1 MFVGRESELRRFRRF
16 FEDVG
21 MSMALVY
28 GRRRVGKS
36 ELIKQAV
43 RESAVPGIYYECKQT
58 SELNNASSLAA
69 VVSERFNLPEAVFP
83 SMEQVLAFLF
93 RRAER
98 RKLILVLDEYPYLRR
113 VVPGLDSI
121 IQSLVDRY
129 KDSSLLKLVLCGSF
143 VETMKGLREESNPLY
158 GRVSL
163 DINLKPMDYYESAFF
178 YPSFS
183 NEDKVRLFSVFG
195 GIPYFNSLID
205 PALSV
210 RKNIQ
215 QLIADPDARL
225 ENEISMYLRSEIA
238 RIVNANEVF
247 EALAKGY
254 SRFSDILSQSHVS
267 SSPALVDVLGKLISM
282 EVVERVFP
290 INDERNRRRKSYFI
304 SDPLSL
310 FFYRYIFRFASQRA
324 VMNNDVFYD
333 RYVEKDF
340 ETSLVPKAFERICR
354 QFLIRQNRLGLLE
367 EPFTRIGKYYY
378 DDPRTKTNGEFD
390 IVTEDDNGYVFYEA
404 KFRKSPVTDAMV
416 STEIAQVNATGFE
429 CYRYGFFS
437 RSGFEAKERTDCR
450 FFTLDDFYQ

>member
-1 MFVGRESELRRFRRF
+1 MFVGRQKELERFYRF
-16 FEDVG
+16 FKEG
-21 MSMALVY
+21 GCAMSLVY

-36 ELIKQAV
+36 ELIKQAL
-43 RESAVPGIYYECKQT
+43 RETVIPSIYYECKQT
-58 SELNNASSLAA
+58 SELNNASSLATLI
-69 VVSERFNLPEAVFP
+69 SERFNLPEAVFP

-93 RRAER
+93 QRAEKQ
-98 RKLILVLDEYPYLRR
+98 KLVLVLDEYPYLRR

-129 KDSSLLKLVLCGSF
+129 KDCSLLKLVLCGSF

-195 GIPYFNSLID
+195 GIPYFNSLVD
-205 PALSV
+205 PTLSV

-247 EALAKGY
+247 EALAKGD

-290 INDERNRRRKSYFI
+290 INDERNRRRKSYSI
-304 SDPLSL
+304 CDPLSL
-310 FFYRYIFRFASQRA
+310 FFYRYIFRYASQRA
-324 VMNNDVFYD
+324 VMNNDVFYE

-378 DDPRTKTNGEFD
+378 DDPKTKTNGEFD

-416 STEIAQVNATGFE
+416 SAEIAQVKATGFA
-429 CYRYGFFS
+429 CYLYGFFS
-437 RSGFEAKERTDCR
+437 RSGFEAGERADCR
-450 FFTLDDFYQ
+450 FFTLDDLYR